1 MEKLPSEIMEKF
13 LKGEHVMHHRPGI
26 WNGIWSDMY
35 IETTF
40 MRYGKGPK
48 GIIGITLKP
57 SAVKRWAFSMH
68 VGCQVANDV
77 ATITQRQ
84 NKKEVSSHKEENP
97 ARIRSDQK
105 DRNSIRNKLEI
116 SIDPLD
122 PTDHPDEIVNIVTGR
137 IAPS

>member
-1 MEKLPSEIMEKF
+1 
-13 LKGEHVMHHRPGI
+13 
-26 WNGIWSDMY
+26 
-35 IETTF
+35 

-48 GIIGITLKP
+48 GIIGIPLKL
-57 SAVKRWAFSMH
+57 SAVKRWVSSMH
-68 VGCQVANDV
+68 VCCQVANDV

-105 DRNSIRNKLEI
+105 DRNIIRNKPES

-137 IAPS
+137 IAPSSVNVEKSVEIGKTPMVSF